1 MKSVT
6 KGFRVRAAA
15 DSGRRRGKGRAVRL
29 GASVLALG
37 AIACAAGAADSSAK
51 AKSQPLTTMR
61 LVFETPSA
69 GNVTGLLAMKEGFFA
84 RNHIAIT
91 PETIPAGPATT
102 AALLGG
108 SADIGYLGITN
119 MAPLLAQGQKMVLVS
134 ELNVNY
140 WTLMTSPALAGGSL
154 SSVLHSLAGK
164 TVSAPS
170 VGGEG
175 AAYLRYLETTYGLP
189 TSAISLTADPS
200 NSAVLSGSSA
210 AAMTDTIGACVLS
223 THGFKQAFSFNEAPT
238 SQYPAA
244 VRGFMR
250 IPDLGYWVT
259 GTYAAA
265 HPQALKEFQTA
276 IHETIAWMQSHVSQ
290 AVKVLVANQTTL
302 GYPSMAGNEYPTC
315 MKQIIAEGA
324 TTISPSELSNWNQ
337 LLQAENIATGL
348 PPSSQWT
355 IPGVVKGK

>member
-1 MKSVT
+1 
-6 KGFRVRAAA
+6 
-15 DSGRRRGKGRAVRL
+15 
-29 GASVLALG
+29 VLALG

-51 AKSQPLTTMR
+51 AKSQPVTTMR